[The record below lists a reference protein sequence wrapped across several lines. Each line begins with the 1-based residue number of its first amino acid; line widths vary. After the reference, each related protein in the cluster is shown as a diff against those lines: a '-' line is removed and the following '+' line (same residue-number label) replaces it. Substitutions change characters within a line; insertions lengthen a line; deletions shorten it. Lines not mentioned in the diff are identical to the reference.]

1 MLRLVYIY
9 VFIFLRRKGGE
20 VGRDEVG
27 RRNLE
32 ERREGNL

>member
-1 MLRLVYIY
+1 MPRPVYIHASTS
-9 VFIFLRRKGGE
+9 LRRKGGE

-27 RRNLE
+27 RRNSE